1 MKSYKY
7 FTDGTALNQG
17 VCLKY
22 EQGRIQKRSDPV
34 QCRDKGWKS
43 GKEKVVYRHSH
54 PQE

>member
-1 MKSYKY
+1 MDMTTSVLEFSQPLTYNMDY
-7 FTDGTALNQG
+7 SA
-17 VCLKY
+17 
-22 EQGRIQKRSDPV
+22 GRFQKRSDPV